1 LVYQDLGKPIIVY
14 EAAAVYKLLWL
25 VLWEATLLAVSLL
38 LKQQKQEW
46 QYWQIHYQKAAQVPM
61 SPCKLHKLSA
71 CQAGQTQYS
80 CLTIAHRAHICM
92 MHSS

>member
-1 LVYQDLGKPIIVY
+1 LVYQDLGKPIIAY
-14 EAAAVYKLLWL
+14 EAAAVYRLLWL

-61 SPCKLHKLSA
+61 FYPQVAQFFS
-71 CQAGQTQYS
+71 
-80 CLTIAHRAHICM
+80 M
-92 MHSS
+92 SSWSNQVLLPYYCPLC

>member
-1 LVYQDLGKPIIVY
+1 LVYQDLGKPIIAY
-14 EAAAVYKLLWL
+14 EAAAVYRLLWL

-61 SPCKLHKLSA
+61 FACKLHRLSA
-71 CQAGQTQYS
+71 CQAGQTKYS
-80 CLTIAHRAHICM
+80 CLTTAHCAD
-92 MHSS
+92 S